1 MSAVSRFRSLRSQ
14 GMKRTRLLAAM
25 AAGLLLSFSVTA
37 QGQAA
42 GGPNPQPYA
51 ERSSEA
57 VPDAPLPQFGDD
69 YEPTAK
75 VAVSLR
81 GTPLNILKDQAAIWT
96 SPGRVREHNLTY
108 LLPLGLATAL
118 AITTDH
124 QVMSSSKLR
133 NPSLNSHAVTASN
146 GLLGAFV
153 AAPVALY
160 GLGYLRH
167 NEHQTETGLL
177 GGEAMVDSLVVDEV
191 MKAVAMRER
200 PALDGAKGKFFQS
213 GVGIDSSFPSTHSFI
228 AWSSAAVLASEYD
241 NRLLKFGI
249 YGLATG
255 ASVTRVV
262 GREHFPSDVVIAS
275 GLGWLVGRYVY
286 HKHRHYV
293 VEDY

>member
-1 MSAVSRFRSLRSQ
+1 
-14 GMKRTRLLAAM
+14 LLAGITSA
-25 AAGLLLSFSVTA
+25 LLLSLSVTA
-37 QGQAA
+37 RSQAA

-51 ERSSEA
+51 ERSAEA

-81 GTPLNILKDQAAIWT
+81 STPLNILKDQEAIWT
-96 SPGRVREHNLTY
+96 SPVRVREHNFVY
-108 LLPLGLATAL
+108 LLPLGLATTL
-118 AITTDH
+118 AISTDH
-124 QVMSSSKLR
+124 QVMSSSKLQ
-133 NPSLNSHAVTASN
+133 NTSLNNHAVTASN

-160 GLGYLRH
+160 GLGHFRH
-167 NEHQTETGLL
+167 NEHATETGLL

-200 PALDGAKGKFFQS
+200 PAVDGAKGKFFQTS
-213 GVGIDSSFPSTHSFI
+213 VGIDSSFPSTHSFI

-241 NRLLKFGI
+241 GTWTRLGI

-255 ASVTRVV
+255 VSATRVL

-286 HKHRHYV
+286 HKHRHFV

>member
-1 MSAVSRFRSLRSQ
+1 
-14 GMKRTRLLAAM
+14 MKHTRQLTTI
-25 AAGLLLSFSVTA
+25 AAGLLLGFSVTA

-57 VPDAPLPQFGDD
+57 VPDAPLPQFGDE

-96 SPGRVREHNLTY
+96 SPGRVREHNLNY

-124 QVMSSSKLR
+124 QVMSSSKLQ
-133 NPSLNSHAVTASN
+133 NTSLNNHAVTASN

-213 GVGIDSSFPSTHSFI
+213 SVGIDSSFPSTHSFI
-228 AWSSAAVLASEYD
+228 AWSSAAVLASESN
-241 NRLLKFGI
+241 NRLVKFGI

-262 GREHFPSDVVIAS
+262 GREHFPSDVVIGS